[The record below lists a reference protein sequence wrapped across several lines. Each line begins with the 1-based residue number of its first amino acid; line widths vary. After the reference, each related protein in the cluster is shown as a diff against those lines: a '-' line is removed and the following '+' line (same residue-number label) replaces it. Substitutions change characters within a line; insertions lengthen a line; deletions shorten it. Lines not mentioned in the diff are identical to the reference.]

1 MEESILNWL
10 EVSDTIQKLDVYNN
24 KFRLNWFKL
33 FYNISKNMYFSE
45 YLHYILIIVFFAQIW
60 ELNIV
65 DIKIENDR
73 ILEIFNYLKPI
84 LLFEKVVNSEKSYEL
99 LLIVLILFFLVST
112 ILFIIIIFALIF

>member
-1 MEESILNWL
+1 MEESILKWL

-24 KFRLNWFKL
+24 KLRLNWFKL

-65 DIKIENDR
+65 DIKIEKDR
-73 ILEIFNYLKPI
+73 LLEILNYLKPI
-84 LLFEKVVNSEKSYEL
+84 FLFEKVITSEKTFQ
-99 LLIVLILFFLVST
+99 ILFNCPF
-112 ILFIIIIFALIF
+112 F